1 MSHKGNKRFIC
12 CDSQRRLMPSCMF
25 TAPAA
30 LPDDPA
36 TLQLILRAALTE
48 IERLQLLIAGLQRNR
63 FGRRSE
69 KLDDD
74 QVQQGVEDLEQS
86 LAEQQA
92 GLDAAAASAEG
103 STPKPD
109 TAAASPQPQ
118 PAKRNRGALP
128 AHLPR
133 IEVVVDV
140 EDKACPCCGGTM
152 HVIGEDRAEML
163 DYVPAQVR
171 VKVIRRPR
179 HGCRACEGAVVQAP
193 APERPIDGG
202 MATEALLAHILI
214 SKYGDSL
221 PLYRQAQIFARQGVV
236 LDRSTLCDWVGGAC
250 WWLAPLHALMMTTVL
265 TSPKIFA
272 DDTILPVLD
281 PGRGKTKTGRLW
293 CYAVDNRPWRGP
305 GHPAAVYI
313 YSDDRKGVHPAEHL
327 KGYGGLL
334 QVDGYAGFAG
344 LVTDPAGDAP
354 QLAFCW
360 AHTRR
365 KLYDVF
371 VATKSPIAEEALRR
385 IAALYA
391 IESGVRGEPAED
403 RQRVRQQQSR
413 PLVEAMHVWL
423 TGQLGRIPGA
433 STLAKAI
440 RYAMNHWNGLVLF
453 LDDGRLE
460 LDTNTVERA
469 IRPVT
474 ITRKNALFA
483 GNDSGGRHWA
493 IIATLVQS
501 AKLNGV
507 EPLAWLTDVLERI
520 VSGRTKRHEL
530 ETLLPWNWKAA
541 REAEA
546 AETG

>member
-1 MSHKGNKRFIC
+1 MR
-12 CDSQRRLMPSCMF
+12 SCMF
-25 TAPAA
+25 TAPAT

-36 TLQLILRAALTE
+36 TLQLILRAAFTE

-92 GLDAAAASAEG
+92 KLEAAAATAEG
-103 STPKPD
+103 PTPKPGARLQ
-109 TAAASPQPQ
+109 TPQPQ
-118 PAKRNRGALP
+118 PAKRNRGSLP

-133 IEVVVDV
+133 IEVIVDV
-140 EDKACPCCGGTM
+140 EDQACPCCGGMM

-202 MATEALLAHILI
+202 MATEALLAHILV

-236 LDRSTLCDWVGGAC
+236 LDRSTLCDWVGRAC
-250 WWLAPLHALMMTTVL
+250 WWLAPLHELMMTTVL

-272 DDTILPVLD
+272 DDTTLPVLD

-293 CYAVDNRPWRGP
+293 CYAVDNRPWQGP

-313 YSDDRKGVHPAEHL
+313 YSDDRKAVHPAEHL

-344 LVTDPAGDAP
+344 LVTNPAGDAP
-354 QLAFCW
+354 QIAFCW

-371 VATKSPIAEEALRR
+371 VATKSPIAEEALQR

-391 IESGVRGEPAED
+391 IESGVRGEPAEE
-403 RQRVRQQQSR
+403 RRRVRQQKSR

-423 TGQLGRIPGA
+423 SKQLSRIPGA

-440 RYAMNHWNGLVLF
+440 RYAMNHWSGLILF

-530 ETLLPWNWKAA
+530 ETLLPWKWKAA
-541 REAEA
+541 RDVEA

>member
-1 MSHKGNKRFIC
+1 MRSR
-12 CDSQRRLMPSCMF
+12 MF
-25 TAPAA
+25 TAPSA

-36 TLQLILRAALTE
+36 TLQLILRAALAE
-48 IERLQLLIAGLQRNR
+48 IERLQLLIHGLQRNR

-69 KLDDD
+69 KLDDE
-74 QVQQGVEDLEQS
+74 QLQRGLEDLEQS
-86 LAEQQA
+86 VAEQQA
-92 GLDAAAASAEG
+92 GLDAAAAEPSAPEP
-103 STPKPD
+103 SAPDPKIAP
-109 TAAASPQPQ
+109 ASPRTK

-133 IEVVVDV
+133 IELIVDV
-140 EDKACPCCGGTM
+140 EDKACPCCGGTT
-152 HVIGEDRAEML
+152 HVIGDDVAEML
-163 DYVPAQVR
+163 DYAPAQVR

-179 HGCRACEGAVVQAP
+179 RGCRACEGAVIQAP
-193 APERPIDGG
+193 APDRPIDGG
-202 MATEALLAHILI
+202 MATEALLAYILI

-221 PLYRQAQIFARQGVV
+221 PLYRQAQIFARQGVI
-236 LDRSTLCDWVGGAC
+236 LDRSTLCDWVGRAC
-250 WWLAPLHALMMTTVL
+250 WWLAPLHELMMTTVL
-265 TSPKIFA
+265 ASPKIFA
-272 DDTILPVLD
+272 DDTPLPVLD

-293 CYAVDNRPWRGP
+293 CYAVDNRPWCGP

-327 KGYGGLL
+327 KGYSGLL
-334 QVDGYAGFAG
+334 QVDGYAGFAR
-344 LVTDPAGDAP
+344 LVADPAGDAP
-354 QLAFCW
+354 QLVFCW
-360 AHTRR
+360 AHARR
-365 KLYDVF
+365 KVYDVF
-371 VATKSPIAEEALRR
+371 IATKSPIAEEAVKR

-391 IESGVRGEPAED
+391 IESGVRGEPAEE
-403 RQRVRQQQSR
+403 RQRVRHEQSR

-423 TGQLGRIPGA
+423 TEQLGRIPGA

-440 RYAMNHWNGLVLF
+440 RYALNHWNGLIMF
-453 LDDGRLE
+453 LEDGRIE

-474 ITRKNALFA
+474 ITRKNSLFA
-483 GNDSGGRHWA
+483 GNDNGGRHWA

-530 ETLLPWNWKAA
+530 DTLLPWNWKAA

-546 AETG
+546 AGTG

>member
-1 MSHKGNKRFIC
+1 
-12 CDSQRRLMPSCMF
+12 MPSCMF
-25 TAPAA
+25 TAPAT

-92 GLDAAAASAEG
+92 RLEAAAATAAG
-103 STPKPD
+103 ATPKPD
-109 TAAASPQPQ
+109 ATAVSPRPQ

-128 AHLPR
+128 VHLPR
-133 IEVVVDV
+133 IEVIVDV
-140 EDKACPCCGGTM
+140 ADKACPCCCGTM

-236 LDRSTLCDWVGGAC
+236 LDRSTLCDWVGRAC
-250 WWLAPLHALMMTTVL
+250 WWLAPLHELMMTTVL
-265 TSPKIFA
+265 ASPKIFA
-272 DDTILPVLD
+272 DDTTLPVLD

-293 CYAVDNRPWRGP
+293 CYAVDNRPWQGP

-354 QLAFCW
+354 QIAFCW
-360 AHTRR
+360 A
-365 KLYDVF
+365 
-371 VATKSPIAEEALRR
+371 
-385 IAALYA
+385 
-391 IESGVRGEPAED
+391 
-403 RQRVRQQQSR
+403 
-413 PLVEAMHVWL
+413 
-423 TGQLGRIPGA
+423 
-433 STLAKAI
+433 
-440 RYAMNHWNGLVLF
+440 
-453 LDDGRLE
+453 RLPK
-460 LDTNTVERA
+460 VPRA
-469 IRPVT
+469 
-474 ITRKNALFA
+474 
-483 GNDSGGRHWA
+483 
-493 IIATLVQS
+493 
-501 AKLNGV
+501 
-507 EPLAWLTDVLERI
+507 
-520 VSGRTKRHEL
+520 
-530 ETLLPWNWKAA
+530 
-541 REAEA
+541 
-546 AETG
+546 

>member
-1 MSHKGNKRFIC
+1 MRSR
-12 CDSQRRLMPSCMF
+12 MF
-25 TAPAA
+25 TAPST
-30 LPDDPA
+30 LPDDPP
-36 TLQLILRAALTE
+36 TLQLILRAALAE
-48 IERLQLLIAGLQRNR
+48 IERLQLLISGLQRNR

-69 KLDDD
+69 KLDDE
-74 QVQQGVEDLEQS
+74 QLQRGLEDLEQS
-86 LAEQQA
+86 VAEQQA
-92 GLDAAAASAEG
+92 AHDAATVEPPAPEPSAPE
-103 STPKPD
+103 PKP
-109 TAAASPQPQ
+109 AAPSPRTK
-118 PAKRNRGALP
+118 PARRNRGALP

-133 IEVVVDV
+133 IEVIVDV
-140 EDKACPCCGGTM
+140 EDKACPCCGGTT
-152 HVIGEDRAEML
+152 HVIGEDPRDRGRRPRKPEDAEML
-163 DYVPAQVR
+163 DYAPAQFR

-179 HGCRACEGAVVQAP
+179 RGCRACEGAVVQAP
-193 APERPIDGG
+193 APDRPIDGG

-221 PLYRQAQIFARQGVV
+221 PLYRQAQIFARHGVM
-236 LDRSTLCDWVGGAC
+236 LDRSTLCDWVGRAC
-250 WWLAPLHALMMTTVL
+250 WWLVPLHELMMTTVL
-265 TSPKIFA
+265 ASPKIFA
-272 DDTILPVLD
+272 DDTTLPVLD

-293 CYAVDNRPWRGP
+293 CYAVDNRPWCGP
-305 GHPAAVYI
+305 GHPAAVYM
-313 YSDDRKGVHPAEHL
+313 YSDDRKGVHPSDHL
-327 KGYGGLL
+327 KGYGGLI
-334 QVDGYAGFAG
+334 QVDGYAGFAR

-371 VATKSPIAEEALRR
+371 VATKSPIAEEAVRR

-391 IESGVRGEPAED
+391 IESGVRGEPAEE
-403 RQRVRQQQSR
+403 RQRVRHEQSR
-413 PLVEAMHVWL
+413 PLVKAMHVWL
-423 TGQLGRIPGA
+423 NEQLGRIPGA
-433 STLAKAI
+433 SALAKAI
-440 RYAMNHWNGLVLF
+440 RYALNHWNGLVMF

-483 GNDSGGRHWA
+483 GNDNGGRHWA

-507 EPLAWLTDVLERI
+507 EPLAWLTDVLERM

-530 ETLLPWNWKAA
+530 ETLLPWNWNAA
-541 REAEA
+541 KEAEA
-546 AETG
+546 AGTG

>member
-1 MSHKGNKRFIC
+1 
-12 CDSQRRLMPSCMF
+12 MPSCMF
-25 TAPAA
+25 TAPAT
-30 LPDDPA
+30 LPDDPE

-92 GLDAAAASAEG
+92 RLEAAAATAEG

-109 TAAASPQPQ
+109 ATAASPQPQ

-133 IEVVVDV
+133 IEVIVDV

-236 LDRSTLCDWVGGAC
+236 LDRSTLCDWVGRAC
-250 WWLAPLHALMMTTVL
+250 WWLAPLHELMMTTVL
-265 TSPKIFA
+265 ASPKIFA
-272 DDTILPVLD
+272 DDTTLPVLD

-293 CYAVDNRPWRGP
+293 CYAVDNRPWQGP

-313 YSDDRKGVHPAEHL
+313 YSENRKGVHPAEHL

-354 QLAFCW
+354 QIAFCW

-371 VATKSPIAEEALRR
+371 VTTKSPIAEEALQR

-391 IESGVRGEPAED
+391 IESGVRGEPAEE
-403 RQRVRQQQSR
+403 RQRVRHQKSR
-413 PLVEAMHVWL
+413 PLVEAMHLWL
-423 TGQLGRIPGA
+423 SKQLSRIPGA

-440 RYAMNHWNGLVLF
+440 RYAMNHWSGLILF

-546 AETG
+546 ADTG